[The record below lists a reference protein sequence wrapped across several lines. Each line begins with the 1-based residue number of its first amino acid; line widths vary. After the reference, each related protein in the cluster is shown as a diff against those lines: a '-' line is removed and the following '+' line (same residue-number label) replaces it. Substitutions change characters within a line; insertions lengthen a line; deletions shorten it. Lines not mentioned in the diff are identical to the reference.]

1 MNPNAR
7 DAMIA
12 LGLNPEVV
20 DLRARLWELQC
31 RVDDLAAYVHAHV
44 QTEPVTDDPP
54 PVADVLAVTFG
65 TCDHGRLLRDHCPD
79 CSAGA

>member
-1 MNPNAR
+1 
-7 DAMIA
+7 
-12 LGLNPEVV
+12 LSQ
-20 DLRARLWELQC
+20 RLE
-31 RVDDLAAYVHAHV
+31 DLAAFVHAHV
-44 QTEPVTDDPP
+44 QTEPITDDPP